1 MNKDVTQQASTN
13 DSEKLSLILTTVQ
26 SLTVRVDNIDS
37 RLLHVD
43 QVVNELRE
51 GQLRLRETV
60 LQLQDGQQQLQEG
73 QDRISTQ
80 LYALSRDVRER
91 FLVLSGATNAEIKA
105 LDKRVTRLELERHP
119 PDPQT

>member
-1 MNKDVTQQASTN
+1 MNKDVTQQASAT
-13 DSEKLSLILTTVQ
+13 DSEKLSLILTCVQ

-73 QDRISTQ
+73 QNRISTQ
-80 LYALSRDVRER
+80 LYALDRDVRER
-91 FLVLSGATNAEIKA
+91 FLVLSGATNAEIKE